1 MITGHATSEGTLNFA
16 KKNQVAAKNHFRQ
29 FNGLT
34 LSSIGVGT
42 YLGNVDNITDDLVK
56 EAIKKSVLSAINV
69 IDTAINYRSQKAER
83 SVGRAVS
90 ELLEEGKAKR
100 DELFIST
107 KNGYVTNDGDVKEE
121 FWEYIHNTLVK
132 PGIISSGDISSGYH
146 CMTIPYLENQL
157 NQSLKNLGFD
167 CIDLI
172 YLHNAA
178 EGQLQDISK
187 EEFMKKLKE
196 AFEFYEKQ
204 RKNGTIRYYGM
215 ATWDCFRVPKEHPQH
230 ILLSDVIRLAKEVG
244 GNEHGFRFIQLPY
257 NMYLDQALIL
267 KNQIVNSSDVTI
279 LETAVNLGIGIF
291 ASVPLMQ
298 AKLLKPNTIPEF
310 GNLQKPSHRALQFVR
325 STPGI
330 LAPLVGQKTTN
341 HVDENLE
348 LVKIDPLSNTEFTEL
363 IKKLSSSQDN

>member
-1 MITGHATSEGTLNFA
+1 MINGYATPEGTSNFA
-16 KKNQVAAKNHFRQ
+16 KRNQHAATNHFKQ

-34 LSSIGVGT
+34 LSSIGIGT
-42 YLGNVDNITDDLVK
+42 YLGNIDNTTDNLVK

-83 SVGRAVS
+83 SVGKAVS
-90 ELLEEGKAKR
+90 ELLEEDNAKR

-107 KNGYVTNDGDVKEE
+107 KNGYITNDGDVNEE

-132 PGIISSGDISSGYH
+132 PGIIRSNDISSGYH
-146 CMTIPYLENQL
+146 CMTIPYLEQQL

-204 RKNGTIRYYGM
+204 RKNGIIGYYGM
-215 ATWDCFRVPKEHPQH
+215 ATWDCFRVPKENPQH
-230 ILLSDVIRLAKEVG
+230 ILLSDVFRLAKEIG

-257 NMYLDQALIL
+257 NMHLDQALIL
-267 KNQIVNSSDVTI
+267 KNQIVNGSDASI
-279 LETAVNLGIGIF
+279 LETAINLGIGVF

-298 AKLLKPNTIPEF
+298 AKLLEPNTIPEF
-310 GNLQKPSHRALQFVR
+310 GGLVKPVHRALQFVR
-325 STPGI
+325 STPGVI
-330 LAPLVGQKTTN
+330 APLVGQKSIN
-341 HVDENLE
+341 HVNENLE
-348 LVKIDPLSNTEFTEL
+348 LIKTSPLTNEEFTDI
-363 IKKLSSSQDN
+363 IKKLTS

>member
-1 MITGHATSEGTLNFA
+1 MITGYATPEGTLNFA
-16 KKNQVAAKNHFRQ
+16 KKNQLAAKNHFRLS
-29 FNGLT
+29 NGLT

-42 YLGNVDNITDDLVK
+42 YLGNVDNITDNLVK
-56 EAIKKSVLSAINV
+56 EAIKSSVLSAINV

-83 SVGRAVS
+83 SVGKALS
-90 ELLEEGKAKR
+90 ELVGEDKVKR
-100 DELFIST
+100 EELFIST
-107 KNGYVTNDGDVKEE
+107 KNGYITNDGDVHEE
-121 FWEYIHNTLVK
+121 FWDYIHNTLVK
-132 PGIISSGDISSGYH
+132 PGIIKSNDISSGYH
-146 CMTIPYLENQL
+146 CMTIPYLEHQL
-157 NQSLKNLGFD
+157 NQSIKNLGLD

-178 EGQLQDISK
+178 EGQLQDISR
-187 EEFMKKLKE
+187 EEFTKKLKQV
-196 AFEFYEKQ
+196 FEFYENQ

-230 ILLSDVIRLAKEVG
+230 ILLSDVIRLANEVG

-267 KNQIVNSSDVTI
+267 KNQIVNGSEASI
-279 LETAVNLGIGIF
+279 LEAAINLGVGVF

-310 GNLQKPSHRALQFVR
+310 GNLEKPSHRALQFVR

-330 LAPLVGQKTTN
+330 IAPLVGQKEAR
-341 HVDENLE
+341 HVNENLE
-348 LVKIDPLSNTEFTEL
+348 LVKIEPLSNTEFTDT
-363 IKKLSSSQDN
+363 IKKLSS